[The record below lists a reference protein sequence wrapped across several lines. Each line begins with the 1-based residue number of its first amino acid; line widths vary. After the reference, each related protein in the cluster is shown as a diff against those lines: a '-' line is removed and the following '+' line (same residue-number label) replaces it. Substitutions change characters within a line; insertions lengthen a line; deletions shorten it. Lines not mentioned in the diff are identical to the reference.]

1 MLLKTFNTDFDEIVI
16 TLTDQNGRPL
26 NIEDKVNL
34 TLRRYSLEQ
43 TTWKYINEYGFLS
56 FVRQYKKQLLNARLN
71 SLNTASKR
79 VVYQAGFVAKKNGS
93 K

>member
-43 TTWKYINEYGFLS
+43 TTRNYVNGYGFLS
-56 FVRQYKKQLLNARLN
+56 FLRQYKKQLLNARLN
-71 SLNTASKR
+71 SLDTASKR

>member
-43 TTWKYINEYGFLS
+43 TTWKYVNEYGFLS
-56 FVRQYKKQLLNARLN
+56 FLSIKNNIKN
-71 SLNTASKR
+71 SYWT
-79 VVYQAGFVAKKNGS
+79 QD
-93 K
+93 